1 MPTSEKLSSTALVMY
16 DYFLTL
22 AKEYQ
27 TIWQRKP
34 SLASLVLLI
43 NRYALVIVAATFIAI
58 IFPVYDD
65 ALTNQVRPI
74 LADYS
79 S

>member
-1 MPTSEKLSSTALVMY
+1 MY
-16 DYFLTL
+16 DYLLTL

-79 S
+79 SRAHSMPEV